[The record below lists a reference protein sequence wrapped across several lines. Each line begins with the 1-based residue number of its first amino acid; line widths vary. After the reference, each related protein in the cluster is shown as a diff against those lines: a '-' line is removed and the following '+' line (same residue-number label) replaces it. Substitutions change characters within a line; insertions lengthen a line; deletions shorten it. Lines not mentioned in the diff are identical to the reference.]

1 MKKQLGQHTRAG
13 TSSQG
18 GISLTITACN
28 DVVDLVALSKLPA
41 NCYSASSSHHCC
53 SYSCHL

>member
-18 GISLTITACN
+18 GISLNITACN
-28 DVVDLVALSKLPA
+28 DVDKVHTKAAGKLT
-41 NCYSASSSHHCC
+41 SSFF
-53 SYSCHL
+53 